1 MAESTDLHPYRERA
15 ALDRLLLLIA
25 TFVQYPG
32 IGDRDPLESDPMT
45 EAALA
50 LVQAAMHGVAEA
62 QGIQL
67 PHYSIPT
74 LRKDL
79 VTLRRYGI
87 LSQRRYR
94 AGYYLGTGGLTQYE
108 LRLALNALASLAKY
122 QGDPQARQAQVQL
135 KRRLRGLDLDLDG
148 NLFYPVREH
157 LNRAIVATD
166 PDEMMRRGA
175 NQDTL
180 FHQLEVLE
188 TAICQGQAVELV
200 QSLDLYGNQN
210 YATLQIYPLQL
221 IYHDV
226 AWYLLG
232 ERMEERHLVIYRM
245 NRLKNYCKILRHEG
259 RGSALQ
265 RQSLTLAHRLLE
277 NGWGLFL
284 GSPSEQKAELAGQLL
299 FETVKV
305 RFYPPVSHFILEGN
319 YRHPRQ
325 KVSVGPPDA
334 DTDEPRYVNYQIKLP
349 PRSLQEFSYWLSR
362 YMESVEILAPT
373 ALAQRHYSAGKALI
387 ERYDSHDR
395 KDSNSGSA

>member
-1 MAESTDLHPYRERA
+1 MPESIDLHPYRDRA

-25 TFVQYPG
+25 TFVQHPG
-32 IGDRDPLESDPMT
+32 IGDRDPLETDT
-45 EAALA
+45 TVEAALE
-50 LVQAAMHGVAEA
+50 LVQAAMQMIAQT

-94 AGYYLGTGGLTQYE
+94 SGYYLGTGGLTQSE

-135 KRRLRGLDLDLDG
+135 KRRLRGLDLELDG

-166 PDEMMRRGA
+166 PDEMIRRGA

-188 TAICQGQAVELV
+188 PAICQGQAIELV
-200 QSLDLYGNQN
+200 QYLNPYGRQD

-232 ERMEERHLVIYRM
+232 ERLEDGHLVIYRM
-245 NRLKNYCKILRHEG
+245 NRLKNYCKILRSEG
-259 RGSALQ
+259 RGSDLQ
-265 RQSLTLAHRLLE
+265 RQSLTLAHRLLK

-284 GSPSEQKAELAGQLL
+284 GNPTEQKAELTEQLTFDL
-299 FETVKV
+299 VKV
-305 RFYPPVSHFILEGN
+305 RFYPPVSRFIVEGN
-319 YRHPRQ
+319 YRHPHQ
-325 KVSVGPPDA
+325 KILLGAINPE
-334 DTDEPRYVNYQIKLP
+334 TDEPEYVDYQIKLP
-349 PRSLQEFSYWLSR
+349 SRSLQEFGFWLCR
-362 YMESVEILAPT
+362 YMEHVQILAP
-373 ALAQRHYSAGKALI
+373 ASLAQQHYAAAQTLVKRYS
-387 ERYDSHDR
+387 ER
-395 KDSNSGSA
+395 NN

>member
-1 MAESTDLHPYRERA
+1 MAEAIDRHPYSDRA

-32 IGDRDPLESDPMT
+32 VGDRDPLTGVESAE
-45 EAALA
+45 EASLN
-50 LVQAAMHGVAEA
+50 LVMAAMQTVAEA
-62 QGIQL
+62 QGIHL

-79 VTLRRYGI
+79 VMLRRYGI

-94 AGYYLGTGGLTQYE
+94 AGYYLGTGGLTQDE

-122 QGDPQARQAQVQL
+122 QGDPQARRAQVQVT
-135 KRRLRGLDLDLDG
+135 RRLRGLDLDLDG

-166 PDEMMRRGA
+166 PDEMIRRGA
-175 NQDTL
+175 TQDTL

-188 TAICQGQAVELV
+188 TAICQGQAIELV
-200 QSLDLYGNQN
+200 QSLNLYGDQN
-210 YATLQIYPLQL
+210 YSTLQMYPLQL

-232 ERMEERHLVIYRM
+232 ERLEDGHLVLYRM
-245 NRLKNYCKILRHEG
+245 NRLKNYCKLLRSDG
-259 RGSALQ
+259 RGSDLQ
-265 RQSLTLAHRLLE
+265 RQSLMLAHRLLE

-284 GSPSEQKAELAGQLL
+284 GNPSEQKAELAGQLS
-299 FETVKV
+299 FEAVKV

-325 KVSVGPPDA
+325 KVSVGPLDA
-334 DTDEPRYVNYQIKLP
+334 DTDAPQYVTYQIKLP

-362 YMESVEILAPT
+362 YMEHVEILSPT
-373 ALAQRHYSAGKALI
+373 ALAQRHYLAGKALV
-387 ERYDSHDR
+387 ERYDRRD
-395 KDSNSGSA
+395 

>member
-1 MAESTDLHPYRERA
+1 MAETIALHPYRDRI

-25 TFVQYPG
+25 TLVQHPG
-32 IGDRDPLESDPMT
+32 IGDRDPLESDPTT

-50 LVQAAMHGVAEA
+50 LVQAAMQTVAEA

-94 AGYYLGTGGLTQYE
+94 TGYYLGTGGLTQYE

-135 KRRLRGLDLDLDG
+135 KRRLQGLDLELNG

-157 LNRAIVATD
+157 LNRAIIATD
-166 PDEMMRRGA
+166 PDEMMRQGS

-188 TAICQGQAVELV
+188 LAICQGKVIELV
-200 QSLDLYGNQN
+200 QYLNPYGHQK
-210 YATLQIYPLQL
+210 YSTLQMHPLQL

-232 ERMEERHLVIYRM
+232 ERLEDGHLVIYRM
-245 NRLKNYCKILRHEG
+245 NRLRNYCKILRSDG
-259 RGSALQ
+259 RGSELQ
-265 RQSLTLAHRLLE
+265 RQSLTLAHRLLK

-284 GSPSEQKAELAGQLL
+284 GNPTEQKAELAGQLT
-299 FETVKV
+299 FDTVKV
-305 RFYPPVSHFILEGN
+305 RFYPPVSRFIVEGN
-319 YRHPRQ
+319 YRHPHQ
-325 KVSVGPPDA
+325 KIVVGAINPE
-334 DTDEPRYVNYQIKLP
+334 TDEPEYVNYQIKLP
-349 PRSLQEFSYWLSR
+349 SRSLQEFRFWLCR
-362 YMESVEILAPT
+362 YMEHGQILAP
-373 ALAQRHYSAGKALI
+373 ASLAQQHYAAAQALVK
-387 ERYDSHDR
+387 RYSEG
-395 KDSNSGSA
+395 NN